1 MTNPFQRIA
10 TVCFLMIDG
19 AATLITMI
27 HSSLTAV
34 VILLA
39 VTTSALLALLSST
52 INSIL
57 WPTYFW
63 DESDSRAIAVRE
75 SDRRPPLTTR
85 PQTLRRE

>member
-19 AATLITMI
+19 AATLVTMI

-63 DESDSRAIAVRE
+63 DESDARTVAAGE
-75 SDRRPPLTTR
+75 PDRTRPLTTR
-85 PQTLRRE
+85 PQPLRRE